1 VQPNKTTCAPTLRR
15 VAITAVAVF
24 LLGFGLSTAPAVA
37 APAVAAPAVAAPAV
51 AAPATARASAVVA
64 TAPQSTLG
72 QRSPAAASFSAG
84 STAVTAVTAPALT
97 PGDPFWVTV
106 WQLLQQF
113 WAWLFPPAQ
122 QLPIAYSGSANQ
134 VLTVVAAP
142 GSSDATLQAWRRVS
156 GGWASV
162 LGPVPAKVGP
172 TGIGQA
178 SEYSANTPAG
188 TYSLTQAFGR
198 QANPGT
204 ALPYFQ
210 TGGLDWWDENPSSP
224 TYNLHVV
231 QPQSPGGNSEN
242 LYGAGPVYDE
252 AVVIDYNTARV
263 PGAGSGFFLH
273 VTNGSPTA
281 GCVAIA
287 QPDLVA
293 IMQFLNPGQHPDID
307 IATH

>member
-24 LLGFGLSTAPAVA
+24 VLGCGLSTAS
-37 APAVAAPAVAAPAV
+37 AV

-84 STAVTAVTAPALT
+84 STAVTAVTAPASA

-210 TGGLDWWDENPSSP
+210 TGWLDWWDENPSSP